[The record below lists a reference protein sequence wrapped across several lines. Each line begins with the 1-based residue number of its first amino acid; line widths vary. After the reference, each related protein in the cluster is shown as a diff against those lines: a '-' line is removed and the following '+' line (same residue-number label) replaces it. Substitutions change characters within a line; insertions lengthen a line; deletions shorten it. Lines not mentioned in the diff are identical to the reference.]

1 MDLVDKIIEL
11 TDLFDDNVLT
21 TADKIP
27 QPEPRKDVVDRE
39 AINRFMRDNPPGMAD
54 GGRMGFGKGTQKTSS
69 VKTDVYKFPV
79 NTGGGMRFAKKKRSN
94 QFTENMRTFTEVKK
108 AIKDAPPKIIRGKEY
123 PLTKKDLVGQGEY
136 YKNKIV
142 TKNELKRFPKLNI
155 PGEGKPITKPS
166 SKLISNKKYMKFIKD
181 AQGGHIG
188 FDKLTNFS
196 HFAPKLKSYLVSTA
210 NTGPLKASVNRA
222 AEGYDAAILKIAQ
235 EQEKLILKK
244 PKNYKKLLL
253 AKNKEAA
260 DTAKNFEKLLPKELK
275 GTLGYFKVS
284 PNGKFNL
291 KGVDKSKTFAGAK
304 GEEKFYKDMTAT
316 ERKAFGKAEFE
327 KIKNNPKFRAKIPG
341 ITDLLEMA
349 GSIPDDIK
357 RAKYLKAGFKTLGVA
372 VSPLVIYDTYKAFEQ
387 GKPILES
394 LEQGLIGTDLIGG
407 TKRILSLT
415 PEEKKA
421 RSVVKQD
428 AIQDLNLDMP
438 MGFGYIEGP
447 TPKTDMTLEE
457 AQAIAAAGDKRVRE
471 LETQKNFERATD
483 RSNFFGNLRDQI
495 FGAPQSLS
503 FAGGG
508 IAGLSGGDKSGA
520 MLESMNPDSQGLRS
534 LKKRVKT
541 I

>member
-1 MDLVDKIIEL
+1 MPDPFKQVKIIEL
-11 TDLFDDNVLT
+11 MELFDDEEVT
-21 TADKIP
+21 TADKIDR
-27 QPEPRKDVVDRE
+27 PEKAIERQAIDDFMERNPR
-39 AINRFMRDNPPGMAD
+39 AG
-54 GGRMGFGKGTQKTSS
+54 GGRIGLKRGTLKTSP

-79 NTGGGMRFAKKKRSN
+79 NTGGGMRFAKTKRGN
-94 QFTENMRTFTEVKK
+94 QFTEGMRTFTQVKK
-108 AIKDAPPKIIRGKEY
+108 AIKDAPPKIIDGKEY

-142 TKNELKRFPKLNI
+142 TKNELKRFPKLKI

-166 SKLISNKKYMKFIKD
+166 SKLISNKKYMEFIKD
-181 AQGGHIG
+181 AQGGYIG
-188 FDKLTNFS
+188 LDKLTNFS

-222 AEGYDAAILKIAQ
+222 AEGYDAAILKIAK
-235 EQEKLILKK
+235 EQEKLITEK
-244 PKNYKKLLL
+244 PKGYKKLLL
-253 AKNKEAA
+253 AKNKEAVE
-260 DTAKNFEKLLPKELK
+260 TAKNFEKLLPKELK
-275 GTLGYFKVS
+275 GTLGYFQVGL
-284 PNGKFNL
+284 NGKFNL

-304 GEEKFYKDMTAT
+304 GEEKFYKDMTAA
-316 ERKAFGKAEFE
+316 ERKAFGKTELE

-357 RAKYLKAGFKTLGVA
+357 RAKYLKAGFKTLGIA
-372 VSPLVIYDTYKAFEQ
+372 ASPLVIYDTYKAFEQ

-407 TKRILSLT
+407 TKRILALT
-415 PEEKKA
+415 PEERTA

-438 MGFGYIEGP
+438 MGFGFIEGP
-447 TPKTDMTLEE
+447 TPKTNMTLEE
-457 AQAIAAAGDKRVRE
+457 AQAKAKAGDERVRA
-471 LETQKNFERATD
+471 LEAQKNFETKTNRA
-483 RSNFFGNLRDQI
+483 NFFGNLRDRI

-508 IAGLSGGDKSGA
+508 IAKQAGDPSGPPPESGP
-520 MLESMNPDSQGLRS
+520 NSQGLQG
-534 LKKRVKT
+534 LFNRVKRA
-541 I
+541 